1 MAIHEDE
8 YLQRRHVYE
17 EHAYVL
23 DFLPYGRSSEKS
35 RHLAVPTV
43 QIMGEQ
49 FFTLLEAELKIGA
62 TVLVHERIYIGRDRR
77 EKVDRILTRISY
89 EQLTAN
95 AKAEI
100 VPLISEL
107 VKTQEKRFVDF
118 FNNSQPVTPRMHSLE
133 LLPGIGKK
141 SMWQIVNMRERKTFV
156 SYKDIQ
162 ERTGLS
168 DIPKIISKR
177 IIEELSSDAKYR
189 LFTRAVCACG
199 NNRSLSTTEETRPKL
214 PCRQTSSC
222 KSSLER

>member
-62 TVLVHERIYIGRDRR
+62 TVLVHERIYIGRERR

-89 EQLTAN
+89 DQLTAN

-100 VPLISEL
+100 VPLIAEL
-107 VKTQEKRFVDF
+107 VKSQEKRFVEF

-141 SMWQIVNMRERKTFV
+141 SMWQIVNTRERKPFT

-177 IIEELSSDAKYR
+177 IIEELSTESKYR
-189 LFTRAVCACG
+189 LFTRTV
-199 NNRSLSTTEETRPKL
+199 
-214 PCRQTSSC
+214 
-222 KSSLER
+222 